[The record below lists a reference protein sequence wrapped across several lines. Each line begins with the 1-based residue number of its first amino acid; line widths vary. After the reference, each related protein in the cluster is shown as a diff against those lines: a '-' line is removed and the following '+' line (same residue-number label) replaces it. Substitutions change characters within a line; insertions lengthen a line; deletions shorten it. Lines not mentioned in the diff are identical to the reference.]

1 MKAYVL
7 MTVKPGTSKDVVKV
21 IREIKEVAGV
31 DSVWGRYDV
40 IAIIEAPNLE
50 KISEIIYKVVEK
62 HPNIVHTET
71 AITLWGERLPVRAFV
86 LVVTKPGTSEEIVGA
101 RRVRGVKLA
110 NSVFGRFDAVVVVEG
125 DDLEQLRKNI
135 YDVLEKMP
143 GIIHTETLL
152 ALPI

>member
-31 DSVWGRYDV
+31 DSVWGRYDI
-40 IAIIEAPNLE
+40 IAVIEAPNLE

-71 AITLWGERLPVRAFV
+71 AITL
-86 LVVTKPGTSEEIVGA
+86 
-101 RRVRGVKLA
+101 
-110 NSVFGRFDAVVVVEG
+110 
-125 DDLEQLRKNI
+125 
-135 YDVLEKMP
+135 
-143 GIIHTETLL
+143 
-152 ALPI
+152 